1 MSISRRCG
9 TSPGRKMTEQDEIN
23 SSASKPDLTFAT
35 PEKQKARA
43 FLRERFLRV
52 ITGIIGKPT
61 EFYLHENT
69 RVSGEF
75 KGCDVECSK
84 IFVNNLET
92 PMGKIPGAILR
103 SSDLIYLDVDNIN
116 IDQ

>member
-1 MSISRRCG
+1 
-9 TSPGRKMTEQDEIN
+9 MTEQKEID
-23 SSASKPDLTFAT
+23 SSTNKPDLPFAA
-35 PEKQKARA
+35 PEKQEARA

-61 EFYLHENT
+61 EFHLHENT

-84 IFVNNLET
+84 IFVKNLET
-92 PMGKIPGAILR
+92 PMGTVPGAILR
-103 SSDLIYLDVDNIN
+103 SSDIIYLDVDVNV
-116 IDQ
+116 DQ